1 MAQKDPRASYQG
13 TSNMGILDNLE
24 AYLEKADKTESC
36 HFCQGKA
43 KYNDVV
49 ELDQSTYDV
58 VGVCERHSFKGLSS

>member
-1 MAQKDPRASYQG
+1 
-13 TSNMGILDNLE
+13 MGILDNLE

-36 HFCQGKA
+36 HFCQGRA

-58 VGVCERHSFKGLSS
+58 VGVCEIHSFKGLSS